1 VKLAATKVD
10 ATSAPRPPETP
21 LEVYI
26 EPTNR
31 CNEFCT
37 TCPRTFFQREP
48 AADLDF
54 TKFVT
59 ILDQFPGVRRVVLHG
74 VGEPLLARE
83 LPLMVAEANGR
94 GAQVLFNTNALALS
108 PRLMQQLVDAGLD
121 QLRVSM
127 DAADP
132 RTYHRIRGVNG
143 YEKAMANTERFCAYL
158 RERGA
163 ERPEVWLYFI
173 CMRENLPEL
182 PAVIER
188 AAQMGVSAVNLQ
200 RLVYFGTGEAVE
212 TQSVFGDHADAE
224 VERLID
230 ACVVTAAR
238 LGVRLEGSGR
248 RDARDAF
255 TQVDAK
261 RPWSGCNRPWRS
273 TYVTANG
280 NVLPCCIA
288 PFSTQDYG
296 NIILGNLLE
305 RPLSEIWHGDRYQAF
320 RRAHASDHPPEPC
333 RGCGTRWMY

>member
-1 VKLAATKVD
+1 MAKAAV
-10 ATSAPRPPETP
+10 SAALTRPTP

-48 AADLDF
+48 PADLDF
-54 TKFVT
+54 AKFAA
-59 ILDQFPGVRRVVLHG
+59 ILDQFPNVRRVVLHG
-74 VGEPLLARE
+74 VGEPLLARD
-83 LPLMVAEANGR
+83 LPRMVAEANRR

-132 RTYHRIRGVNG
+132 RTYRRIRGVDG

-158 RERGA
+158 RERNA
-163 ERPEVWLYFI
+163 DRPEVWLYFI

-188 AAQMGVSAVNLQ
+188 AAGIGVNAVNLQ
-200 RLVYFGTGEAVE
+200 RLVYFGAGEAVE
-212 TQSVFGDHADAE
+212 AQSVFGDHAGEE

-230 ACVVTAAR
+230 KCIATASR
-238 LGVRLEGSGR
+238 VGIRLEGSGR
-248 RDARDAF
+248 RDAQHALKE
-255 TQVDAK
+255 VDSR

-288 PFSTQDYG
+288 PFSTHDYAG
-296 NIILGNLLE
+296 IILGNVFE
-305 RPLSEIWHGDRYQAF
+305 RPMSEIWNSHPYREF
-320 RRAHASDHPPEPC
+320 RSAHRSDSPPEPC
-333 RGCGTRWMY
+333 GGCGTRWMY

>member
-1 VKLAATKVD
+1 MADHVGAVAAH
-10 ATSAPRPPETP
+10 PTP
-21 LEVYI
+21 VEVYI

-48 AADLDF
+48 PADLDF
-54 TKFVT
+54 TKFVR
-59 ILDQFPGVRRVVLHG
+59 ILDQFPGVQRVVLHG

-83 LPLMVAEANGR
+83 LPLMVAEANRR
-94 GAQVLFNTNALALS
+94 GAHVLFNTNALALT

-132 RTYHRIRGVNG
+132 RTYRRIRGVNG
-143 YEKAMANTERFCAYL
+143 YEKAMANTARFCTYL

-163 ERPEVWLYFI
+163 ARPEVWLYFM

-188 AAQMGVSAVNLQ
+188 AAAMGVTAINLQ
-200 RLVYFGTGEAVE
+200 RLVYFGVGEAVE
-212 TQSVFGDHADAE
+212 RQSVFGAQAGEDD
-224 VERLID
+224 ERLID
-230 ACVVTAAR
+230 ECIEVASRV
-238 LGVRLEGSGR
+238 GVRLEGSGR
-248 RDARDAF
+248 RDAQNAF
-255 TQVDAK
+255 AAVESR
-261 RPWSGCNRPWRS
+261 RPWSGCGRPWRS

-288 PFSTQDYG
+288 PFSTHDYG
-296 NIILGNLLE
+296 GIILGNVFE
-305 RPLSEIWHGDRYQAF
+305 RPISEIWQGDRYREF
-320 RRAHASDHPPEPC
+320 RRAHRSDTPPEPC
-333 RGCGTRWMY
+333 AGCGTRWMY